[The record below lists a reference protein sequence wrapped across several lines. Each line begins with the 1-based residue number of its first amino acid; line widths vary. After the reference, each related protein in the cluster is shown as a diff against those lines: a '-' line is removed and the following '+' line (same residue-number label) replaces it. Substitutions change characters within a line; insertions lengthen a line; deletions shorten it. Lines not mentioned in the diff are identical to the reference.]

1 MAGKSTFTQK
11 TADLICERLANG
23 ESIRTICK
31 AKEMPAQSTIFK
43 WLADNA
49 SFSEQYARARE
60 AQADLIFEEMFEI
73 ADDASNDWMQRKA
86 KEGEESPG
94 FELNGEHIQRSRL
107 RIDARKWMLSK
118 MAPKKYGD
126 KIDVAHSGNVT
137 VNINK

>member
-23 ESIRTICK
+23 ESLRTICK
-31 AKEMPAQSTIFK
+31 AETMPAQSTIFK
-43 WLADNA
+43 WLAESA
-49 SFSEQYARARE
+49 AFSEQYARARE

-73 ADDASNDWMQRKA
+73 ADDASNDWMAGKA
-86 KEGEESPG
+86 KDGEANPG

-107 RIDARKWMLSK
+107 RIDARKWMLGK

-126 KIDVAHSGNVT
+126 KLDLAHSGSIT
-137 VNINK
+137 VNITK